1 MIIETE
7 KRGVNSIVPVNLLE
21 HTNTLYSCEDLKPL
35 ERMVNIPVL
44 QITLLEIAVLNSAKN
59 YTLLNTVQDY
69 AKNLAR
75 ENLFWLVKSNLS
87 LATRLLS

>member
-1 MIIETE
+1 
-7 KRGVNSIVPVNLLE
+7 
-21 HTNTLYSCEDLKPL
+21 
-35 ERMVNIPVL
+35 MVNIPVL
-44 QITLLEIAVLNSAKN
+44 QITVLEIAVLNSAKN

-69 AKNLAR
+69 AKYLAR